1 MRLPSSEAGGVPT
14 LRTGLP
20 SFQAL
25 QYRPM
30 CSLELE
36 ELAAQLPSCPCEL
49 GRPLTHPGVAG
60 YTQ

>member
-1 MRLPSSEAGGVPT
+1 MPT